1 MLTPSEMKVLD
12 ANSEFYGVPTQTL
25 MDNAGRAI
33 ADVVLKRYASA
44 RKVVV
49 LCGSGNNGGDGLVA
63 ARYMLESGLDVKACL
78 IVKELKTEL
87 AKKALYTF
95 LKKAGK
101 VVEFKPETI
110 ANADV
115 IIDAMLGMGSS
126 GEPREPYASAIR
138 AVNAS
143 KRQVVAVDIPS
154 GLGANNSIK
163 PEITVTFQDVKE
175 GMDRTTCKEIVVVDI
190 GIPKE
195 AAERTGPGE
204 MTLYPIPKRDSH
216 KRDNGTV
223 LVLGGGPYHGAPIF
237 AGLAAY
243 RTGVDLVHL
252 AVPEKIACMVA
263 KSSPSLIIREMPGD
277 KLTEKG
283 IDSLLSSL
291 KGYDSVVVGPGAGRD
306 GETLK
311 TLLRFIKECNVPMV
325 IDADGFS
332 ALALEPEVVAGKKC
346 ILTPH
351 SGELGTLLKA
361 TGIAQTGREGAVELA
376 KRLKVVV
383 LLKGRIDIVTDGT
396 RVKENHFGNPGMT
409 VGGTGD
415 VLSGCCAGLLAKGLD
430 PFDAA
435 RLGIYIVTRAGD
447 LAYNEKSYGLMSD
460 DVIEAIPTILIKHL
474 EES

>member
-12 ANSEFYGVPTQTL
+12 TNSEFYGVPTQTL

-63 ARYMLESGLDVKACL
+63 ARYLLESGLDVKACL

-110 ANADV
+110 ANVD
-115 IIDAMLGMGSS
+115 IIVDAMLGIGSF

-143 KRQVVAVDIPS
+143 KRPVVAVDIPS
-154 GLGANNSIK
+154 GLGASNSIK
-163 PEITVTFQDVKE
+163 PEITVTFQEVKE
-175 GMDRTTCKEIVVVDI
+175 GMDKTTCKEIVVVDI

-195 AAERTGPGE
+195 ASERTGPGE
-204 MTLYPIPKRDSH
+204 MTLYPIPRRDSH

-223 LVLGGGPYHGAPIF
+223 LVLGGGPYHGAPVF
-237 AGLAAY
+237 SGLAAY

-252 AVPEKIACMVA
+252 AVPENIARMVA
-263 KSSPSLIIREMPGD
+263 KYSPSLIIKELPGD
-277 KLTEKG
+277 KITEKSV
-283 IDSLLSSL
+283 DPLLSSL

-306 GETLK
+306 EETLK
-311 TLLRFIKECNVPMV
+311 ALVKFIKGCNIPMV
-325 IDADGFS
+325 IDADGLS
-332 ALALEPEVVAGKKC
+332 ALALEPDAVTGKKC

-351 SGELGTLLKA
+351 SSELVILLKA

-376 KRLKVVV
+376 RKLKVVV
-383 LLKGRIDIVTDGT
+383 LLKGRIDIVTDGS

-415 VLSGCCAGLLAKGLD
+415 VLSGCCAGLMAKGLD
-430 PFDAA
+430 AYDAA
-435 RLGIYIVTRAGD
+435 RLGIYIVTSAGD
-447 LAYNEKSYGLMSD
+447 LAFNEKSYGLMSD
-460 DVIEAIPTILIKHL
+460 DVLEAIPTILIKHL
-474 EES
+474 ETS